1 MVEIQDID
9 LKELIEREI
18 GEHFNRQGYIRC
30 PFHNEKT
37 PSLSVKFFPDANK
50 ERFKCW
56 GCSEKG
62 DAIDFI
68 MKLKNFDYT
77 EAREY
82 LGLPVEKNGQEQQA
96 EKIKSY
102 IEWQIEKCDFRK
114 GQKLLG
120 LFEFANGKNE
130 VVYYKA
136 KFLKSDGKKDL
147 SYYHVEDDKVI
158 NKRGTDELI
167 YNYYSVLEGIKDN
180 KIVIICEGEKDA
192 NKLNSMLKKDKYVA
206 TSIKGCKDLTI
217 LEGAKIY
224 VCSDTGEAGEKY
236 KWHIYNELFACAKA
250 FKFINLPGIKNLGD
264 NKDVTDWLD
273 AGHDKFDLLKAFG
286 RSLDLKNKY
295 ELQQD
300 REGIYKIVRKVKKDD
315 VEENRIN
322 ITNFRL
328 IKATRISFE
337 DEEQEGVKLVL
348 KSPTGNVI
356 EKIGSSTVFDDL
368 KSFRNFLGT
377 IDLSFS
383 GNMDNLVELKSW
395 INNYFAL
402 EVEEIHQGVKFKEK
416 NEELLFITNDGAIG
430 KNGTT
435 ETIKADKRNNADVI
449 GIEPISAEELK
460 KLKNH
465 ILRFA
470 TPEKTISIIGTIIN
484 DLAIY
489 QNQKMKE
496 KLHHLL
502 IVGES
507 GSGKSTILEN
517 VIAPILNYP
526 KRDIKS
532 IGLITPFAL
541 IKGLSDGNYP
551 MLFDEFKPSS
561 LDRYK
566 VAKLSETLR
575 NLYDRAT
582 ISRGD
587 KSFKS
592 KDFQLNRPLVLVGEE
607 SYPNQEKALIERS
620 CIVYLSRREREE
632 KHTEA
637 MEWIIANEEILNKFG
652 RSLIDTILNLN
663 VDEYREIRKSA
674 KQSIKGLSNRPLNT
688 ALNICCGIEIF
699 NILFKKHNL
708 KPITKYEDHVIKNIE
723 TEILDGGA
731 DAHSTVEQMLI
742 LYNDIVEDKR
752 AEGINAVECRGDGV
766 FIKTSEMLNQIRVH
780 IRNTSLGINI
790 LDSKDFK
797 KQAAKAGYL
806 EGLSNKLIKVDG
818 KPMRFDTYNKKML
831 LNLKV
836 YGIVPPDALDVT
848 DMEGESNIIPFR

>member
-1 MVEIQDID
+1 MEIQDID
-9 LKELIEREI
+9 LKELIERET

-50 ERFKCW
+50 EKFKCF
-56 GCSEKG
+56 GCDEVG

-68 MKLKNFDYT
+68 TKLKNFNYV

-82 LGLPVEKNGQEQQA
+82 LGLTVEKSIQEQQV
-96 EKIKSY
+96 EKIKGY
-102 IEWQIEKCDFRK
+102 IDWQISK
-114 GQKLLG
+114 GLKKGKLVG
-120 LFEFANGKNE
+120 LFEYVNDKNE
-130 VVYYKA
+130 IMYFKA
-136 KFLKSDGKKDL
+136 KFKNEDGEKSL
-147 SYYHVEDDKVI
+147 SYYHIENDKVI
-158 NKRGTDELI
+158 NKRKGEEFI
-167 YNYYSVLEGIKDN
+167 YNYYSVLEGIKDG

-192 NKLNSMLKKDKYVA
+192 NKLNSTLKKDKYVA
-206 TSIKGCKDLTI
+206 TSIKGCKDLSA

-315 VEENRIN
+315 FEESRIN

-337 DEEQEGVKLVL
+337 DEEQEGVKLIL

-356 EKIGSSTVFDDL
+356 EKIGPSTVFDDL
-368 KSFRNFLGT
+368 KSYRNFLGT

-465 ILRFA
+465 ILKFA

-561 LDRYK
+561 LGRYK

-620 CIVYLSRREREE
+620 CIVYLSKREREQ

-637 MEWIIANEEILNKFG
+637 MEWINANEEILNKFG
-652 RSLIDTILNLN
+652 KSIIDIILNLS
-663 VDEYREIRKSA
+663 VDEYREMRKA
-674 KQSIKGLSNRPLNT
+674 VKQSIKGLNNRPLNT
-688 ALNICCGIEIF
+688 AVNICCGIEIF
-699 NILFKKHNL
+699 NILLKKHDL
-708 KPITKYEDHVIKNIE
+708 KTITKYEDHVIKNIE

-742 LYNDIVEDKR
+742 LYNDMIEDKR
-752 AEGINAVECRGDGV
+752 NEKDGELNPVLCRGDGV

-780 IRNTSLGINI
+780 IRNTNLNMNI
-790 LDSKDFK
+790 LDNKDFK
-797 KQAAKAGYL
+797 KQATKAGYL
-806 EGLSNKLIKVDG
+806 VKASNKVVWINEKSI
-818 KPMRFDTYNKKML
+818 RFDTYNKEML
-831 LNLKV
+831 SNLRL
-836 YGIVPPDALDVT
+836 YGIVPPEIIDITGDI
-848 DMEGESNIIPFR
+848 DEGNTNIS

>member
-1 MVEIQDID
+1 MEIQDID

>member
-1 MVEIQDID
+1 MEIQDID
-9 LKELIEREI
+9 LKELIERET

-50 ERFKCW
+50 EKFKCF
-56 GCSEKG
+56 GCDEVG

-68 MKLKNFDYT
+68 MKLKNFNYV

-82 LGLPVEKNGQEQQA
+82 LGLTVEKSLHEQQA

-102 IEWQIEKCDFRK
+102 IEWQVSK
-114 GQKLLG
+114 GFKKGKLVG
-120 LFEFANGKNE
+120 LFEYVNDKNE
-130 VVYYKA
+130 IMYFKA
-136 KFLKSDGKKDL
+136 KFKNEDGEKSL
-147 SYYHVEDDKVI
+147 SYYHIENDKVI
-158 NKRGTDELI
+158 NKRKGEELI

-192 NKLNSMLKKDKYVA
+192 NKLNSTLKKDKYVA

-217 LEGAKIY
+217 LEGNKIY

-236 KWHIYNELFACAKA
+236 KWHIYNELFMCAES

-273 AGHDKFDLLKAFG
+273 AGHDKFDLLKVFG

-295 ELQQD
+295 ELQQG

-315 VEENRIN
+315 IEENRIN

-328 IKATRISFE
+328 IEATRISFE
-337 DEEQEGVKLVL
+337 DEEQEGVKLIL
-348 KSPTGNVI
+348 KSPTENII
-356 EKIGSSTVFDDL
+356 EKIGPSTVFDDL

-430 KNGTT
+430 KNGIIT
-435 ETIKADKRNNADVI
+435 ETIKADRRNNADVI
-449 GIEPISAEELK
+449 GVDPISTEELK

-465 ILRFA
+465 ILKFA

-566 VAKLSETLR
+566 IAKLSETLR

-592 KDFQLNRPLVLVGEE
+592 KDFQLNRPLILVGEE

-620 CIVYLSRREREE
+620 CIVYLSRREREQ

-637 MEWIIANEEILNKFG
+637 MEWIITNEEILNKFG
-652 RSLIDTILNLN
+652 RSLIDIILNLS
-663 VDEYREIRKSA
+663 VDEYKEMRKAA
-674 KQSIKGLSNRPLNT
+674 KQSIKGLNNRPLNT
-688 ALNICCGIEIF
+688 AVNICCGIEIF
-699 NILFKKHNL
+699 NLLLKKHNL
-708 KPITKYEDHVIKNIE
+708 KTITKYEDYVVENIE
-723 TEILDGGA
+723 TEILENGNE
-731 DAHSTVEQMLI
+731 AHSTVEQMLI
-742 LYNDIVEDKR
+742 LYNDLIEDER
-752 AEGINAVECRGDGV
+752 ALHPDDVVKCRGDGL
-766 FIKTSEMLNQIRVH
+766 FIKTSEMINQIKEHVNRVGAE
-780 IRNTSLGINI
+780 IIPLG
-790 LDSKDFK
+790 LRDFK
-797 KQAAKAGYL
+797 KQAVKSGYL
-806 EGLSNKLIKVDG
+806 EGISNKVLRANSKTV
-818 KPMRFDTYNKKML
+818 RFDTYNKEML
-831 LNLKV
+831 RKLKL
-836 YGIVPPDALDVT
+836 YSIVTDSVIDVT
-848 DMEGESNIIPFR
+848 DSDNVIPFK